1 MNIEAK
7 DFEDLISKIE
17 YLDNESVIKLNINNK
32 NLKYSIIIRNARFNF
47 TGNFPMFINRAT
59 EIAIEGL
66 DFLHNKVVIPVEMSE
81 YYLKLLNNTM
91 NESVVHSIKLLMKG
105 QLKIGDVIEWENG
118 RVGVIAEP
126 KTFHNGQI
134 YYRLLKKNGELGAKE
149 FVLYGRTKEY
159 NYKCKDREFIDYGIS
174 I

>member
-17 YLDNESVIKLNINNK
+17 YLDNESTIRFNINNK
-32 NLKYSIIIRNARFNF
+32 NLKYSIIIKNAKFNF
-47 TGNFPMFINRAT
+47 TGNASMFVNGSI
-59 EIAIEGL
+59 EITIEGL

-91 NESVVHSIKLLMKG
+91 NESVVHSIKLLMKE
-105 QLKIGDVIEWENG
+105 QLKIGDTIEWENG
-118 RVGVIAEP
+118 RVGIITEP

-159 NYKCKDREFIDYGIS
+159 NYKCKNREFIDYNMFK
-174 I
+174 